1 VSDYVE
7 HINGKYTGRG
17 RNAAWVTRTSW
28 LENDNKQLFG
38 KKVADDWGFVNAT
51 TATNATLVMNY
62 ASYYKGEFVMIWELQ

>member
-1 VSDYVE
+1 MSDYVE